1 MKKRL
6 VSLLLLL
13 PLSCYAAIY
22 PIPQKDDYR
31 ITRTPYNPENVIKVR
46 THIGV
51 VTLIKFEEGEAIS
64 EENGIGMGDVKA
76 WGVFVNKN
84 NLFIKPTSN
93 VKPDTNLTIV
103 TNKGRTYS
111 FWLELS
117 DFPHFIVQMV
127 YQKPKNTSH
136 TTSPSEPQ
144 IPCYDGDVNFD
155 YEMWGDRN
163 LAPKFVW
170 DDGRFTCLKFTN
182 SNELPLVYQV
192 DKSGVESAINYDV
205 KQDTVVVFGTS
216 NELRLRLG
224 NEVLGLASHSIK
236 ARGFNDKASS
246 IDAKRTLS
254 RE

>member
-1 MKKRL
+1 MMKKIL
-6 VSLLLLL
+6 VSLLLLI
-13 PLSCYAAIY
+13 PLASHAAIY

-51 VTLIKFEEGEAIS
+51 VTLIKFEDGETIS
-64 EENGIGMGDVKA
+64 EENGIGMGDVQA

-93 VKPDTNLTIV
+93 VEPDTNLTIV

-127 YQKPKNTSH
+127 YQKQKDASSYPTN
-136 TTSPSEPQ
+136 SP
-144 IPCYDGDVNFD
+144 IPCYDGEVNFD

-163 LAPKFVW
+163 IAPKYVW
-170 DDGRFTCLKFTN
+170 DDGRFTCLKFPD

-192 DKSGVESAINYDV
+192 DKKGVESAVNYDV
-205 KQDTVVVFGTS
+205 KQDTIVVFSTS

-224 NEVLGLASHSIK
+224 KEVLGLASDSIK
-236 ARGFNDKASS
+236 VKGFNDKATS
-246 IDAKRTLS
+246 IDAKRTVN